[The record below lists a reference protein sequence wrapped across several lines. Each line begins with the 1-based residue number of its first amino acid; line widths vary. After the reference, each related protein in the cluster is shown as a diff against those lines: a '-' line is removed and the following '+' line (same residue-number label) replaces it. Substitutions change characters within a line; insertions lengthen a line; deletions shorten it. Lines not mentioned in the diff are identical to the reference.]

1 MLPCASDNTQ
11 RVWGERNWIFCDIYK
26 SLCGAIVNLSPTERQ
41 REHNRNWKSF
51 ILCFKLC
58 ADSVYREE
66 KEQQQ
71 REITMENYTSDSSDS
86 DLHTIDYQN
95 RNLTLS
101 KAEDTMLSLFS
112 SASTYA
118 EIETVILYNNKL
130 TELPLSLMKFSNL
143 HTLDVSNNCLTTL
156 NIEVFLQCPLK
167 TFIAKNNQLTNE
179 SLPKTFTSKMGQLR
193 ELNLS
198 GNQLTHFPA
207 QILALKSIKYL
218 YLNANYIR
226 DLPKD
231 ISKLSGWVLAR
242 FDFRVKL
249 NVVTVVTKIELI
261 IIFSLWTISRLCS
274 IRINVPVLHVV
285 ITWTLNSP
293 SLSLSHELLKSKTLY
308 ARIWSDLYY
317 RSTDFIYF
325 HSAAIVY
332 RRFRHRSA
340 NYRRFKHWTC
350 ATMASNTFRRAL
362 AVCITWSHYRCIKIA
377 SERCQES

>member
-1 MLPCASDNTQ
+1 M
-11 RVWGERNWIFCDIYK
+11 
-26 SLCGAIVNLSPTERQ
+26 
-41 REHNRNWKSF
+41 
-51 ILCFKLC
+51 
-58 ADSVYREE
+58 YREE

-231 ISKLSGWVLAR
+231 ISKLSG
-242 FDFRVKL
+242 
-249 NVVTVVTKIELI
+249 
-261 IIFSLWTISRLCS
+261 
-274 IRINVPVLHVV
+274 
-285 ITWTLNSP
+285 
-293 SLSLSHELLKSKTLY
+293 
-308 ARIWSDLYY
+308 
-317 RSTDFIYF
+317 
-325 HSAAIVY
+325 
-332 RRFRHRSA
+332 
-340 NYRRFKHWTC
+340 
-350 ATMASNTFRRAL
+350 
-362 AVCITWSHYRCIKIA
+362 
-377 SERCQES
+377 